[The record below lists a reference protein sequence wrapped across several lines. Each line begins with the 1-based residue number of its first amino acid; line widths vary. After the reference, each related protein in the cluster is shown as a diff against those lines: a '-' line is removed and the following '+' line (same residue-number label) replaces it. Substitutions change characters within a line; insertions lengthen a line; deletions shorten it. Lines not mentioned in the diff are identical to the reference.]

1 MTFVIDNSV
10 VCGWLLAA
18 QATPYSESI
27 AKRLLQGE
35 RAIAPALLPLEY
47 SNVLRSACRKGRLTA
62 ELAQQALADL
72 AQLPIQIDTT
82 PIKRLGKIAIS
93 LRPRPLDDP
102 GSRRADHRKPIPR
115 KSQPMGCLGVPRQ
128 FQQQLRIRSIHH
140 VAPCSIRQTGFDA
153 VQRLQTGANRDQRTG
168 RFCVQKIGVLIKQ
181 GHG

>member
-27 AKRLLQGE
+27 AERLLQGE
-35 RAIAPALLPLEY
+35 RATAPALLPLEY

-82 PIKRLGKIAIS
+82 PVNPANLRALALRFDLTSYDACYLDLALREQIPIATNDVDLAEAA
-93 LRPRPLDDP
+93 LRA
-102 GSRRADHRKPIPR
+102 GVGVVADR
-115 KSQPMGCLGVPRQ
+115 
-128 FQQQLRIRSIHH
+128 
-140 VAPCSIRQTGFDA
+140 
-153 VQRLQTGANRDQRTG
+153 
-168 RFCVQKIGVLIKQ
+168 
-181 GHG
+181 